1 MLHMNHKFWLLSIFV
16 ILFSND
22 VVALSCTST
31 QDRVFAECNK
41 GDCKNLLYVVEVSAH
56 SHCSRR
62 PTIEQPPVLVKEI
75 FEFEIRNSEFR
86 GENGVYEMV
95 LRSRLLSNSYMF
107 SNIEEYRLYSEK
119 TKQNEY
125 PRGVLSRI
133 ADQSIEKLETE
144 WKLKEK
150 KGYQKMLFFKVL
162 DWILLIVASILLVY
176 SIIWFF
182 KWQRLLIS
190 VKWVIFAITIQ
201 VAIFTIAFESMSS
214 WSMSLI
220 TLLGIFIP
228 GIWLYQITSFINLW
242 WSNRART

>member
-1 MLHMNHKFWLLSIFV
+1 M
-16 ILFSND
+16 
-22 VVALSCTST
+22 
-31 QDRVFAECNK
+31 
-41 GDCKNLLYVVEVSAH
+41 
-56 SHCSRR
+56 
-62 PTIEQPPVLVKEI
+62 VKEI

-125 PRGVLSRI
+125 PRGVLNRI